1 MAVVGSTLTPGGTAT
16 ATTTASTTSTASAT
30 TAASTASTSQ
40 TLRHAR
46 IDWHACPDYSDDV
59 LDWIGFPDHAW
70 FKAAMNRADC
80 GTLDVPLDYADPSG
94 RWISVA
100 LTRLPATDKAHRLG
114 SLALNP
120 GGPGGSGYLMPFR
133 FAQPDRPTADLNKQ
147 YDLIGFDPRGV
158 GSSTTVD
165 CAEDGVGAPPTIT
178 EAEARRVYAQLV
190 RVNQEC
196 ASTDPEFIGQL
207 TTQNIARD
215 LDRIRTGLGERRLSY
230 YGVSWGSWLGPV
242 YRNLFPS
249 KVGRMWVDS
258 VAPPDPRL
266 DTFVAERAA
275 ATERDFSRMA
285 TWMARFDDT
294 YGFGTTGSQVKASLT
309 ALQRDLDAHPKEFTG
324 IPVVFDGSVVA
335 LAGSQPSPVWPQAAQ
350 VFAELRDATG
360 PIAPPEVAEVF
371 GGEPMEPPAGLP
383 ARSNPTANQAIFC
396 NGDGGA
402 RDFESAWD
410 AYQERLR
417 RLPITGRLSSFLPPC
432 AGWPLPVQEV
442 RLRFNR
448 APLVLSGHRYES
460 VSVYRWTH
468 DMKAAVGG
476 TTFTVEDD
484 VHGSVI
490 DAPDCAAHVVAYFRT
505 GKPGASGCQGVPV
518 PTGPDAGPPAGPQVA
533 QAGRSM
539 TLTPGWSVERL
550 PFD

>member
-1 MAVVGSTLTPGGTAT
+1 M
-16 ATTTASTTSTASAT
+16 
-30 TAASTASTSQ
+30 
-40 TLRHAR
+40 
-46 IDWHACPDYSDDV
+46 
-59 LDWIGFPDHAW
+59 
-70 FKAAMNRADC
+70 
-80 GTLDVPLDYADPSG
+80 
-94 RWISVA
+94 
-100 LTRLPATDKAHRLG
+100 
-114 SLALNP
+114 
-120 GGPGGSGYLMPFR
+120 
-133 FAQPDRPTADLNKQ
+133 
-147 YDLIGFDPRGV
+147 
-158 GSSTTVD
+158 
-165 CAEDGVGAPPTIT
+165 
-178 EAEARRVYAQLV
+178 
-190 RVNQEC
+190 NQEC

-258 VAPPDPRL
+258 VAPPDPRM

-285 TWMARFDDT
+285 TWVARFDDT

-309 ALQRDLDAHPKEFTG
+309 ALQRELDAHPKEFTG

-335 LAGSQPSPVWPQAAQ
+335 LGASQPSPVWPQAAQ

-360 PIAPPEVAEVF
+360 PTAPPEVAEVF
-371 GGEPMEPPAGLP
+371 GGEPVEPPAGLP
-383 ARSNPTANQAIFC
+383 AGGNPTAGQAIFC

-417 RLPITGRLSSFLPPC
+417 RSPDHRP
-432 AGWPLPVQEV
+432 AGLVPAPVRGLAAAGAGSPAAVQ
-442 RLRFNR
+442 RRPTR
-448 APLVLSGHRYES
+448 QLSGHRYES

-518 PTGPDAGPPAGPQVA
+518 PTGPDAGTPPGPQVA
-533 QAGRSM
+533 KAGRSM
-539 TLTPGWSVERL
+539 IPTPGWSVGRV